1 MNTNS
6 KYYDN
11 YYFLFIFHGSW
22 LLVYFLI
29 WLMKHIIII
38 TFCSLFMVLVYFCL
52 FNEAYH
58 NYHFLLIKCI
68 KCINFEHKKRSR
80 LTSIIHSIT
89 CLYYHQLMYLVIN
102 CKFFVSYHCFC
113 ILVFCLVSP
122 SFPIFCY
129 KDNQAKVI
137 NSLLFFTKSFFS
149 VKLFISKLNINQ
161 FRLGNP
167 VQTSNHGRL

>member
-6 KYYDN
+6 KYYHN
-11 YYFLFIFHGSW
+11 YYFLLIFHGSW
-22 LLVYFLI
+22 FLVYFLI

-38 TFCSLFMVLVYFCL
+38 TFCLLFMVLVYFV
-52 FNEAYH
+52 FNEAYN
-58 NYHFLLIKCI
+58 NY
-68 KCINFEHKKRSR
+68 
-80 LTSIIHSIT
+80 
-89 CLYYHQLMYLVIN
+89 Q
-102 CKFFVSYHCFC
+102 FFVSYHCFC

-161 FRLGNP
+161 FRLVNP
-167 VQTSNHGRL
+167 V